1 MTWPIRAGVL
11 ATLALAPVLGAAAPS
26 MSYLRT
32 FGPAG
37 DPATELGW
45 GLGIVSI
52 LVMVII
58 AVLLVAAICASDAPR
73 GERARADRAA

>member
-1 MTWPIRAGVL
+1 MSRPIRGGVL
-11 ATLALAPVLGAAAPS
+11 ATVGLAPVLAAAAPS

-52 LVMVII
+52 LVMVVST
-58 AVLLVAAICASDAPR
+58 VLVVAAIARRRSPR
-73 GERARADRAA
+73 RARAS